1 MMLSQIKKQSEIE
14 AMRAAGAVLATGLRA
29 MKEAADVG
37 ISTQELSDL
46 AAEHIKNAGMKPAF
60 LNYPGSGGAPP
71 YPDVACISV
80 NDAVVHGMPSEKII
94 LKHGDIV
101 SLDLGVVYEDMI
113 VDGAITAIVGQTG
126 EREKEL
132 VETTR
137 KALSIGLKQ
146 VKDGCFTG
154 DIGQAVQ
161 EVLQSKNLGVVRD
174 LVGHGVGYSIHE
186 DPNIPNF
193 GKKGT
198 GSPLKSGM
206 TVAIEPMATLGRHEV
221 YIDKDGWTVRTRDG
235 SRAAHFEHTI
245 LVTQNGYEILTA

>member
-1 MMLSQIKKQSEIE
+1 MLSQIKKPHEIE
-14 AMRAAGAVLATGLRA
+14 AMRAAGAVLASGLSV
-29 MKEAADVG
+29 MKEAATAG

-46 AAEHIKNAGMKPAF
+46 AALHIKKAGMKPAF
-60 LNYPGSGGAPP
+60 LDYPGSGGAPP

-80 NDAVVHGMPSEKII
+80 NDAVVHGMPSGHTI
-94 LKHGDIV
+94 LKDGDIV
-101 SLDLGVVYEDMI
+101 SLDLGVSHKEMI
-113 VDGAITAIVGQTG
+113 VDGAITMIVGQASD
-126 EREKEL
+126 REKEL

-137 KALSIGLKQ
+137 KALNIGLKQ

-193 GKKGT
+193 GKSGT
-198 GSPLKSGM
+198 GSRLYEGM
-206 TVAIEPMATLGRHEV
+206 TVAIEPMATLGGYEV

-235 SRAAHFEHTI
+235 SKAAHFEQTI
-245 LVTQNGYEILTA
+245 LVTKNGYEVLTA